1 MNANAGEEGA
11 ARHGGSSFSEFQ
23 IPLGELAGGEG
34 GGGGGGGGGVHES
47 WRIADELEREEERE
61 RARCKAAEEEKATTE
76 EESED
81 SEADEHKT
89 EEDKTVEGEKGKATE
104 SGHKVK
110 GPKGTKDAA
119 DGQRAEGGA
128 SHGTLRHDCSLKGC
142 LVPVEREGEGKRGR
156 ERERGMDRE
165 RDLETAISKK
175 GGGAGEARCSG
186 LLPGRVC
193 VGRTSVPTRSS
204 RYSEECGCVWM
215 CVWGCVC
222 SWVWVC
228 VRAYVSVCVYACM
241 YACVWFSHLCK
252 GTNIVSVY
260 NSRRS

>member
-1 MNANAGEEGA
+1 MRAKKVQHDMVARRFQNSRFLLVSWLEERGEV
-11 ARHGGSSFSEFQ
+11 
-23 IPLGELAGGEG
+23 EG
-34 GGGGGGGGGVHES
+34 GGGHES
-47 WRIADELEREEERE
+47 GGIAEGLEGKEERE

-175 GGGAGEARCSG
+175 GGGAGEASCSG
-186 LLPGRVC
+186 LQPCNQGARVC
-193 VGRTSVPTRSS
+193 QRAGLQPGRTSVPTRSS
-204 RYSEECGCVWM
+204 RY
-215 CVWGCVC
+215 
-222 SWVWVC
+222 
-228 VRAYVSVCVYACM
+228 
-241 YACVWFSHLCK
+241 
-252 GTNIVSVY
+252 
-260 NSRRS
+260 